1 MCIFRL
7 ELLFSVK
14 RGRPGIHLS
23 SVPPLVVPM
32 SRLRDHCLRFLSRPS
47 RACLHPSFYNWLY
60 TYTLMLVYSTLWH
73 SQHDITKTKKRTLPA
88 QISSIRINTD
98 RFTSN
103 LFNSETTNPYV
114 INCEQLTTWL
124 QSHQKWIVC
133 NVTNMHEFSSAFF
146 WPSKLAP
153 FLNFRNR
160 FWSSAIIIEDI
171 VRIFH
176 V

>member
-23 SVPPLVVPM
+23 SVPPLVVSM
-32 SRLRDHCLRFLSRPS
+32 SRLNGRDHCLRFLSRPS

-60 TYTLMLVYSTLWH
+60 TYTLMLVCFTLCH

-103 LFNSETTNPYV
+103 LLNSKTTDPYV
-114 INCEQLTTWL
+114 TKTGQLTINVIAISS
-124 QSHQKWIVC
+124 QSEKNCMSICMHFHQHV
-133 NVTNMHEFSSAFF
+133 SD
-146 WPSKLAP
+146 L
-153 FLNFRNR
+153 RNWRR
-160 FWSSAIIIEDI
+160 FWILEIAFDLPQ
-171 VRIFH
+171 
-176 V
+176 